1 LIPFPPPHTG
11 DAIGK
16 LVKETFQEWELKNPI
31 IVIDNE
37 NNMVKAF
44 KVVRS
49 YHMEEIIESVVNGS
63 NKESE
68 DDSLYSDDDQNR
80 RGIFPI
86 LFTFITLESIS

>member
-1 LIPFPPPHTG
+1 
-11 DAIGK
+11 
-16 LVKETFQEWELKNPI
+16 
-31 IVIDNE
+31 
-37 NNMVKAF
+37 
-44 KVVRS
+44 
-49 YHMEEIIESVVNGS
+49 MEEIIESVVNES

>member
-16 LVKETFQEWELKNPI
+16 LVKETFQEWELKVPI
-31 IVIDNE
+31 IVTDNG

-49 YHMEEIIESVVNGS
+49 NHMEEIIESVVNES

-68 DDSLYSDDDQNR
+68 DDSFIQMMIRTDES
-80 RGIFPI
+80 FS
-86 LFTFITLESIS
+86 LFCLHL